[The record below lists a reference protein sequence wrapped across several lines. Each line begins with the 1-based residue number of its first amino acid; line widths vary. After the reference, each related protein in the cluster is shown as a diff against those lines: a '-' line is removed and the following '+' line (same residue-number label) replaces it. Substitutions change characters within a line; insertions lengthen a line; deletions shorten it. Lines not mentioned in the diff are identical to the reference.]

1 MEVPKEVVD
10 LFALIQQ
17 IDGLD
22 KGRVEQLKR
31 TLITAVQ
38 NGVKIPAIPEIEEKV
53 KADISIEE
61 MYGITDGKV
70 EYGKA
75 NSIVK
80 NMFYLSKARK
90 NAIQLS
96 NVLSEILGQNSGF
109 EDIIQYIRENGF
121 RVEPEIITRQSN
133 KGVKLSESV
142 SLDLQQEEQILVNEI
157 KKLSF
162 EENDGIL
169 NNYFEVAC
177 VSHPP
182 LCSSA
187 IVIKKKIIQKIGGF
201 PLNVTSG
208 EDLITWARL
217 STVGMIAYN
226 KNAYVYYYINTKP
239 QQSNEP
245 KDFQSTKDY
254 VGTSLKQLYLT
265 EKDIEC
271 KKNIARY
278 ISFWYKMRASI
289 NIMLNHKIPA
299 MKCALKS
306 IKYNPY
312 DIKPYIFLLLATIPT
327 KAASHMYTFLS
338 QFGRNGKSTVCKS

>member
-1 MEVPKEVVD
+1 MK
-10 LFALIQQ
+10 FYN
-17 IDGLD
+17 
-22 KGRVEQLKR
+22 R
-31 TLITAVQ
+31 TL
-38 NGVKIPAIPEIEEKV
+38 ELEEL
-53 KADISIEE
+53 
-61 MYGITDGKV
+61 
-70 EYGKA
+70 
-75 NSIVK
+75 N
-80 NMFYLSKARK
+80 R
-90 NAIQLS
+90 IQ
-96 NVLSEILGQNSGF
+96 
-109 EDIIQYIRENGF
+109 
-121 RVEPEIITRQSN
+121 
-133 KGVKLSESV
+133 
-142 SLDLQQEEQILVNEI
+142 
-157 KKLSF
+157 KLSF

-245 KDFQSTKDY
+245 KDLQSTKDY

-327 KAASHMYTFLS
+327 KAASHIINTL
-338 QFGRNGKSTVCKS
+338 RNR